1 MLVPQTK
8 ERSGQGSWNEE
19 RAGGNS
25 AAQTYDS
32 GKKCKVATPTA
43 SELTVQAA
51 QLHEEINERISA
63 ISHMD
68 PGTQAKDSE
77 VLAAIQ
83 EMCDKFDAAP
93 CMENS
98 PCLSLSFR
106 VFLSRRVCRQV
117 LLQTPSFLSPSAFA
131 NPFVSLAELL
141 LQTPSF
147 PNLNVPMSSGVELS
161 TRFGDAKP
169 ANSEI
174 KRNR

>member
-1 MLVPQTK
+1 VLVPQTK

-106 VFLSRRVCRQV
+106 VFLSRRV
-117 LLQTPSFLSPSAFA
+117 LLQTPLFPPSWY
-131 NPFVSLAELL
+131 
-141 LQTPSF
+141 
-147 PNLNVPMSSGVELS
+147 
-161 TRFGDAKP
+161 R
-169 ANSEI
+169 EI
-174 KRNR
+174 GRVLIRVQQIR

>member
-77 VLAAIQ
+77 VAAIQ

-106 VFLSRRVCRQV
+106 VFLSRRV
-117 LLQTPSFLSPSAFA
+117 LLQSPLFPPSAFA
-131 NPFVSLAELL
+131 NPFVSLAECFCKPFRF
-141 LQTPSF
+141 QTLTF
-147 PNLNVPMSSGVELS
+147 
-161 TRFGDAKP
+161 R
-169 ANSEI
+169 
-174 KRNR
+174 